1 MSKEVTYWT
10 SIIKKVLIVIFSII
24 GIWLSIK
31 LIYFYLPFIIAFFIY
46 LLIEPL
52 IKKLMNRF
60 KLTRK
65 TSSIIVF
72 VITFGIIIGVLIW
85 GIVTVISESSNLLSN
100 FNYYYERAND
110 LIQNLLSKFNDGKI
124 NLPENIVNI
133 IRENAFNLLE
143 KFSEQLQEFLTKII
157 SGITKIPTVA
167 IYTGVS
173 ILALYFF
180 CTDKIYMLDELEHHL
195 PEAWMKKITK
205 HIREIMKIL
214 GGYLKAQ
221 FILIFISFV
230 ICLIGLYIYHFMGLD
245 VGFPLIIAIAIGFV
259 DALPIL
265 GSGTVMIPWGVIAG
279 LNGDLKLGILIIV
292 LWIFMSIIRQF
303 LEPKIVSGNIG
314 IHPIFTIIAMY
325 TGFKFLGVIGMFIGP
340 IILIILKNIFANFL
354 DNGIVKSILD
364 FYKK

>member
-1 MSKEVTYWT
+1 MIKELTYWT
-10 SIIKKVLIVIFSII
+10 SFLKKAVIIIISIL

-52 IKKLMNRF
+52 IKKIMNRF

-65 TSSIIVF
+65 VSSIIVF
-72 VITFGIIIGVLIW
+72 IITFGIIIGILVW
-85 GIVTVISESSNLLSN
+85 GIITVISESSNLLSN
-100 FNYYYERAND
+100 FNYYYEKANS
-110 LIQNLLSKFNDGKI
+110 IVQNLLSKFNDGKI
-124 NLPENIVNI
+124 NLPENVLNI
-133 IRENAFNLLE
+133 MRDNAFAILE
-143 KFSEQLQEFLTKII
+143 MFSEYLQEFFTKLI
-157 SGITKIPTVA
+157 SGITKLPTIA
-167 IYTGVS
+167 IYIGVS
-173 ILALYFF
+173 VLALYFF

-195 PEAWMKKITK
+195 PEAWMKKITR

-221 FILIFISFV
+221 FTLIFISFF
-230 ICLIGLYIYHFMGLD
+230 ICLIGLYIYHFMGLN
-245 VGFPLIIAIAIGFV
+245 VGFPLIMAIAIGFV

-265 GSGTVMIPWGVIAG
+265 GTGTIMIPWGVFSS

-292 LWIFMSIIRQF
+292 LWIIISLVRQF

-325 TGFKFLGVIGMFIGP
+325 TGFKFLGVIGMFVGP
-340 IILIILKNIFANFL
+340 IILIILKNIFSNFL
-354 DNGIVKSILD
+354 DNGIVKSLLD